1 MADPIAAVKWLA
13 QLQGGGKLSGG
24 QGDPSDVNVSAVP
37 VPLILLFTVSGT
49 QSSDT
54 LYLANSQEHWYR
66 AGQPFTPT
74 FPLQYSLADGSTLTI
89 ARNSDTAGDLSLSQA
104 AAQDGQQTQDTQG
117 DTPTQQQ

>member
-1 MADPIAAVKWLA
+1 VVDTIQAVKWLA

-54 LYLANSQEHWYR
+54 LYLVNNTENWYR
-66 AGQPFTPT
+66 DGRPFAPT
-74 FPLQYSLADGSTLTI
+74 FPLAYTLADGSILTI
-89 ARNSDTAGDLSLSQA
+89 ARNSDTPGDLTF
-104 AAQDGQQTQDTQG
+104 TQEAG
-117 DTPTQQQ
+117 SA

>member
-1 MADPIAAVKWLA
+1 MADSTPIQAVKWLA

-54 LYLANSQEHWYR
+54 LYLTNSQEQWYR
-66 AGQPFTPT
+66 DGKPFTPT
-74 FPLQYSLADGSTLTI
+74 FPLVYTLADGSTLTI
-89 ARNSDTAGDLSLSQA
+89 TRNSDTSGDLTITQE
-104 AAQDGQQTQDTQG
+104 AQQEQQ
-117 DTPTQQQ
+117 